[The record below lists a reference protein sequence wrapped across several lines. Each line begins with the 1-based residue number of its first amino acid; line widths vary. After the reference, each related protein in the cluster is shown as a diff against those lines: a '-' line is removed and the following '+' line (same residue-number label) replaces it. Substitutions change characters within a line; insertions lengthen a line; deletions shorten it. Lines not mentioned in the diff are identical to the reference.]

1 MKKIVSF
8 LRWEFQGC
16 TRSLSFWGAVVVLI
30 GLIMMAAGC
39 PNPWPF
45 ATMLVGFA
53 MNFVDMVYSWIRFR
67 VSVFKMEQESV
78 ARKLQKD

>member
-16 TRSLSFWGAVVVLI
+16 TRSLSFWGAIVVVLGI
-30 GLIMMAAGC
+30 IMFAAGC

-45 ATMLVGFA
+45 SVIVVGFA
-53 MNFVDMVYSWIRFR
+53 MNFVDMVYAWIRFR
-67 VSVFKMEQESV
+67 VAMFKIDQESV
-78 ARKLQKD
+78 ARELQNK

>member
-16 TRSLSFWGAVVVLI
+16 SRSLSFWGAIVVVI
-30 GLIMMAAGC
+30 GLIMMAVGC
-39 PNPWPF
+39 PNPWPLV
-45 ATMLVGFA
+45 AMLAGFA
-53 MNFVDMVYSWIRFR
+53 MNFVDMMYAWIRFR
-67 VSVFKMEQESV
+67 VSMFKMEQESV